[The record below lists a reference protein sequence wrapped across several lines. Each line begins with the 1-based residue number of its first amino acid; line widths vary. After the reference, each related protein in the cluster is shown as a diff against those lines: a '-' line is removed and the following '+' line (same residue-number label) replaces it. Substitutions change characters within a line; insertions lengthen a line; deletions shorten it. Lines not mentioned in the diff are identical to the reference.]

1 MEIENLNLQKQI
13 NEMIDKIYP
22 IGSYYETS
30 DPNFDPNVEWG
41 GTWIKDSKGLVTI
54 GAYANG
60 ESGDNSYVNT
70 YIKQG
75 EIIGENEHQL
85 TINEI
90 PSHNHRVNELN
101 DGPGKY
107 PNWGNESGWGV
118 AAQNMNGNGGQSNT
132 AYTGNGESHNIIQ
145 PSIGVYRWHRI
156 TPSFTLEYTDR
167 NSTHHSE
174 TILSEEELKS
184 RIQEINI
191 EQEGQRIQRNL
202 KTCKIISNGVKIK
215 DCSGLFSKCEGLT
228 SVDLSELDTS
238 EATDMST
245 MFTSCNGLV
254 TLDLST
260 LNTSNV
266 TDMGAMFSYC
276 QNLTELDLSN
286 FDTSNVTNM
295 TGMFYYCDDLTTL
308 KLSKFNTSNV
318 RDMGQM
324 FYRCQKLTGLDLL
337 TFDTQNV
344 KTMESMFYCCY
355 DLKSLD
361 LSSFNTSNVIH
372 MNNMFYWCESL
383 TSLDIQN
390 FDFSKITITGFN
402 KMLENIPSNCL
413 ITVKDQVAKNFVLSI
428 RSDLTNVQIKS

>member
-13 NEMIDKIYP
+13 DEMIDKIYP

-54 GAYANG
+54 GAYANS

-70 YIKQG
+70 YIRQG

-90 PSHNHRVNELN
+90 PSHNHRVNEGS

-132 AYTGNGESHNIIQ
+132 AYTGNGEPHNIIQ

-174 TILSEEELKS
+174 TILSEEELKT
-184 RIQEINI
+184 RIQEIKTF
-191 EQEGQRIQRNL
+191 QEGQTVYMNL
-202 KTCKIISNGVKIK
+202 KTCKIISNGLKIK
-215 DCSGLFSKCEGLT
+215 DCSNLFGYCQGLV
-228 SVDLSELDTS
+228 SVDLSDLNTSETTTMEDMFYSCDSLQEINLDGINTSKVKNMKYMFGNCYAISQLNLSMLDTS
-238 EATDMST
+238 QVTDMS
-245 MFTSCNGLV
+245 
-254 TLDLST
+254 
-260 LNTSNV
+260 
-266 TDMGAMFSYC
+266 
-276 QNLTELDLSN
+276 
-286 FDTSNVTNM
+286 
-295 TGMFYYCDDLTTL
+295 
-308 KLSKFNTSNV
+308 
-318 RDMGQM
+318 
-324 FYRCQKLTGLDLL
+324 
-337 TFDTQNV
+337 
-344 KTMESMFYCCY
+344 
-355 DLKSLD
+355 
-361 LSSFNTSNVIH
+361 
-372 MNNMFYWCESL
+372 NMFYECMGIEKIDMSKCITTNL
-383 TSLDIQN
+383 TNTKMMFYIFADEGGFRGKINEIDISSM
-390 FDFSKITITGFN
+390 DFSKVTQYDNMFGD
-402 KMLENIPSNCL
+402 IPSNCL
-413 ITVKDQVAKNFVLSI
+413 IYVKDQTSKNFILNI

>member
-1 MEIENLNLQKQI
+1 MKIENLKLQKQI
-13 NEMIDKIYP
+13 DDLIDKIYP

-90 PSHNHRVNELN
+90 PSHNHRVNEGN

-118 AAQNMNGNGGQSNT
+118 ASQNMNGNGGQSNT

-167 NSTHHSE
+167 NSTSHSE
-174 TILSEEELKS
+174 TILTEEELKA
-184 RIQEINI
+184 RIQELKTV
-191 EQEGQRIQRNL
+191 QEGQTVYMNL

-215 DCSGLFSKCEGLT
+215 DCSNLFGNCQGVT
-228 SVDLSELDTS
+228 QIDLSDFDTS
-238 EATDMST
+238 ETTTMESMFYACNSLQEINLNGINTSKVINMSL
-245 MFTSCNGLV
+245 MFSSCYNLV
-254 TLDLST
+254 TLDLSM
-260 LNTSNV
+260 LDTSQV
-266 TDMGAMFSYC
+266 TDMSNMFYGC
-276 QNLTELDLSN
+276 DNLTSLD
-286 FDTSNVTNM
+286 
-295 TGMFYYCDDLTTL
+295 
-308 KLSKFNTSNV
+308 LSKFNTSNV
-318 RDMGQM
+318 TDMRYM
-324 FYRCQKLTGLDLL
+324 FFNCSSLT
-337 TFDTQNV
+337 
-344 KTMESMFYCCY
+344 
-355 DLKSLD
+355 SLD
-361 LSSFNTSNVIH
+361 LSSFDTSKASNLSY
-372 MNNMFYWCESL
+372 MFYGFKGSKLDLSNFILKQGVDISGMFSTCENL
-383 TSLDIQN
+383 QELDLSN
-390 FDFSKITITGFN
+390 FDFTKVGKIDKFVFADVPT
-402 KMLENIPSNCL
+402 NCL
-413 ITVKDQVAKNFVLSI
+413 IYVKDQDDKEFILNI
-428 RSDLTNVQIKS
+428 RNDFTNIQIKN